1 MDIIKLCFAF
11 LGVAFIVFLVRRFK
25 EEFALPAAVGAA
37 IIFFSYVIK
46 LFSPIYDELR
56 AISSIAYDSGYVSI
70 MLKALAVA
78 GVSRFSSEICRDLG
92 ENGVAGKVEVLGKL
106 GIISLSLPLL
116 RGVLEIINRLV

>member
-11 LGVAFIVFLVRRFK
+11 LGIAFLIFLVRRFK
-25 EEFALPAAVGAA
+25 EEFAMPAAVGAA
-37 IIFFSYVIK
+37 VVFFGYVIR
-46 LFSPIYDELR
+46 FFAPIYDELS
-56 AISSIAYDSGYVSI
+56 AISSFAHDSGYVAI

-92 ENGVAGKVEVLGKL
+92 ENGVAQKVEVLGKL